1 MASKGHGGLGKGLG
15 ALLKNRE
22 ITPAKDQVQE
32 IAASEIQ
39 ANRYQP
45 RQSFDEEA
53 LEDLSESIRQYG
65 ILQPLIVRRLPGKG
79 YELIAG
85 ERRLRAARKAGLEK
99 VPALVREYNDAEIS
113 EIALIE
119 NIQREN
125 LNIIEEAEA
134 YAFLMKNF
142 RLTQEMLAKKVG
154 RSRPHI
160 ANSLRLLELAEEIQ
174 DKLVAGDLLMGQ
186 ARPLLA
192 LKDKALQVRAA
203 EHILEEH
210 LSSRQA
216 EELVRRLLD
225 DQPISTHAR
234 AGQRMSRK
242 RYRKHRRMPS
252 IRMPQAASTSTS
264 ARKSASVPARRRAAS
279 RSSSIQ
285 KMTSSACSNFS
296 PRAAPIA
303 MPIRPITS
311 LFDLDVTVSR
321 ETSSRPHVS
330 YKGVFNRQWTFR
342 KSRNL
347 P

>member
-1 MASKGHGGLGKGLG
+1 MVSKGHGGLGKGLG

-22 ITPAKDQVQE
+22 ITPAKDQVQD
-32 IAASEIQ
+32 IAADEIR

-45 RQSFDEEA
+45 RQNFDEAA

-65 ILQPLIVRRLPGKG
+65 ILQPLIVRRLPEKG

-134 YAFLMKNF
+134 YAFLMQNF
-142 RLTQEMLAKKVG
+142 QLTQEMLAKKVG

-160 ANSLRLLELAEEIQ
+160 ANSLRLLELAEPVQ
-174 DKLVAGDLLMGQ
+174 DKLIAGELLMGQ

-192 LKDKALQVRAA
+192 LKDEALQVKAS
-203 EHILEEH
+203 EHILAEH

-216 EELVRRLLD
+216 EELVRCLLDNPAYLDAEAGGPEDETAEAQETQEAQQDAFYQDAVGRLNEYLGTKVRIRPGKKKSRIEIEFYSEDDLERLLELLE
-225 DQPISTHAR
+225 
-234 AGQRMSRK
+234 GQKDS
-242 RYRKHRRMPS
+242 HPT
-252 IRMPQAASTSTS
+252 PPEHF
-264 ARKSASVPARRRAAS
+264 SV
-279 RSSSIQ
+279 
-285 KMTSSACSNFS
+285 
-296 PRAAPIA
+296 
-303 MPIRPITS
+303 
-311 LFDLDVTVSR
+311 
-321 ETSSRPHVS
+321 
-330 YKGVFNRQWTFR
+330 
-342 KSRNL
+342 
-347 P
+347 

>member
-1 MASKGHGGLGKGLG
+1 MVSKGHGGLGKGLG

-32 IAASEIQ
+32 IGADEIR

-45 RQSFDEEA
+45 RQKFDEAA

-65 ILQPLIVRRLPGKG
+65 ILQPLIVRRLPEKG

-134 YAFLMKNF
+134 YAFLMQNF
-142 RLTQEMLAKKVG
+142 QLTQEMLAKKVG

-160 ANSLRLLELAEEIQ
+160 ANSLRLLELAEPVQ
-174 DKLVAGDLLMGQ
+174 DKLVAGELLMGQ

-192 LKDKALQVRAA
+192 LKDEALQIKAA
-203 EHILEEH
+203 EHILAEH

-225 DQPISTHAR
+225 DPAYLDAEESGPEDESAEAQETQEAQQD
-234 AGQRMSRK
+234 AFYQDAVGQLNEYLGTKVR
-242 RYRKHRRMPS
+242 
-252 IRMPQAASTSTS
+252 
-264 ARKSASVPARRRAAS
+264 
-279 RSSSIQ
+279 
-285 KMTSSACSNFS
+285 
-296 PRAAPIA
+296 
-303 MPIRPITS
+303 IRPG
-311 LFDLDVTVSR
+311 
-321 ETSSRPHVS
+321 
-330 YKGVFNRQWTFR
+330 KK
-342 KSRNL
+342 KSRIEIEFYSEDDL
-347 P
+347 ERLLELLEGQKDSHPTPPEHFSV

>member
-1 MASKGHGGLGKGLG
+1 MVSKGHGGLGKGLG

-32 IAASEIQ
+32 IAADEIR

-45 RQSFDEEA
+45 RQNFDEAA

-65 ILQPLIVRRLPGKG
+65 ILQPLIVRRLPEKG

-134 YAFLMKNF
+134 YAFLMQNF
-142 RLTQEMLAKKVG
+142 QLTQEMLAKKVG

-160 ANSLRLLELAEEIQ
+160 ANSLRLLELAEPVQ
-174 DKLVAGDLLMGQ
+174 DKLVAGELLMGQ

-192 LKDKALQVRAA
+192 LKDEALQVKAA
-203 EHILEEH
+203 EHILAEH

-216 EELVRRLLD
+216 EELVRCLLDNPAYLDAEAGGPEDETAEAQETQEAQQDAFYQDAVGRLNEYLGTKVRIRPGKKKSRIEIEFYSEDDLERLLELLE
-225 DQPISTHAR
+225 
-234 AGQRMSRK
+234 GQKDS
-242 RYRKHRRMPS
+242 HPT
-252 IRMPQAASTSTS
+252 PPEHF
-264 ARKSASVPARRRAAS
+264 SV
-279 RSSSIQ
+279 
-285 KMTSSACSNFS
+285 
-296 PRAAPIA
+296 
-303 MPIRPITS
+303 
-311 LFDLDVTVSR
+311 
-321 ETSSRPHVS
+321 
-330 YKGVFNRQWTFR
+330 
-342 KSRNL
+342 
-347 P
+347 

>member
-1 MASKGHGGLGKGLG
+1 MVSKGHGGLGKGLG

-32 IAASEIQ
+32 IAADEIR

-45 RQSFDEEA
+45 RQNFDEAA

-65 ILQPLIVRRLPGKG
+65 ILQPLIVRRLPEKG

-134 YAFLMKNF
+134 YVFLMQNF
-142 RLTQEMLAKKVG
+142 QLTQEMLAKKVG

-160 ANSLRLLELAEEIQ
+160 ANSLRLLELAEPVQ
-174 DKLVAGDLLMGQ
+174 DKLVAGELLMGQ

-192 LKDKALQVRAA
+192 LKDEALQIKAA
-203 EHILEEH
+203 EHILAEH

-216 EELVRRLLD
+216 EELVRCLLD
-225 DQPISTHAR
+225 D
-234 AGQRMSRK
+234 
-242 RYRKHRRMPS
+242 
-252 IRMPQAASTSTS
+252 
-264 ARKSASVPARRRAAS
+264 PAYLDAEEGGPEDETAEAQVTQEAQQDAFYQDAVGRLNEYLGTKVR
-279 RSSSIQ
+279 
-285 KMTSSACSNFS
+285 
-296 PRAAPIA
+296 
-303 MPIRPITS
+303 IRPG
-311 LFDLDVTVSR
+311 
-321 ETSSRPHVS
+321 
-330 YKGVFNRQWTFR
+330 KK
-342 KSRNL
+342 KSRIEIEFYSEDDL
-347 P
+347 ERLLELLEGQKDSHPTPPEHFSV

>member
-1 MASKGHGGLGKGLG
+1 MVSKGHGGLGKGLG

-32 IAASEIQ
+32 IAADEIR

-45 RQSFDEEA
+45 RQNFDEAA

-65 ILQPLIVRRLPGKG
+65 ILQPLIVRRLPEKG

-134 YAFLMKNF
+134 YAFLMQNF
-142 RLTQEMLAKKVG
+142 QLTQEMLAKKVG

-160 ANSLRLLELAEEIQ
+160 ANSLRILELAEPVQ
-174 DKLVAGDLLMGQ
+174 DKLVAGELLMGQ

-192 LKDKALQVRAA
+192 LKDEALQIKAA
-203 EHILEEH
+203 EHILAEH

-225 DQPISTHAR
+225 DPAYLDAEES
-234 AGQRMSRK
+234 G
-242 RYRKHRRMPS
+242 PEDE
-252 IRMPQAASTSTS
+252 S
-264 ARKSASVPARRRAAS
+264 AEAQETQEAQQDAFYQDAVGRLNEYLGTKVR
-279 RSSSIQ
+279 
-285 KMTSSACSNFS
+285 
-296 PRAAPIA
+296 
-303 MPIRPITS
+303 IRPG
-311 LFDLDVTVSR
+311 
-321 ETSSRPHVS
+321 
-330 YKGVFNRQWTFR
+330 KK
-342 KSRNL
+342 KSRIEIEFYSEDDL
-347 P
+347 ERLLELLEGQKDSHPTPPEHFSV

>member
-1 MASKGHGGLGKGLG
+1 MVSKGHGGLGKGLG

-32 IAASEIQ
+32 IAADEIR

-45 RQSFDEEA
+45 RQNFDEAA

-65 ILQPLIVRRLPGKG
+65 ILQALIVRRLPEKG

-134 YAFLMKNF
+134 YAFLMQNF
-142 RLTQEMLAKKVG
+142 QLTQEMLAKKVG

-160 ANSLRLLELAEEIQ
+160 ANSLRLLELAEPVQ
-174 DKLVAGDLLMGQ
+174 DKLVAGELLMGQ

-192 LKDKALQVRAA
+192 LKDEALQVKAA
-203 EHILEEH
+203 AHILAEH

-225 DQPISTHAR
+225 DPAYLD
-234 AGQRMSRK
+234 AEESR
-242 RYRKHRRMPS
+242 PEDE
-252 IRMPQAASTSTS
+252 S
-264 ARKSASVPARRRAAS
+264 AEAQETQEAQQDAFYQDAVGRLNEYLGTKVR
-279 RSSSIQ
+279 
-285 KMTSSACSNFS
+285 
-296 PRAAPIA
+296 
-303 MPIRPITS
+303 IRPG
-311 LFDLDVTVSR
+311 
-321 ETSSRPHVS
+321 
-330 YKGVFNRQWTFR
+330 KK
-342 KSRNL
+342 KSRIEIEFYSEDDL
-347 P
+347 ERLLELLEGQKDSHPTPPEHFSV

>member
-1 MASKGHGGLGKGLG
+1 MVSKGHGGLGKGLG

-32 IAASEIQ
+32 IAANEIR

-45 RQSFDEEA
+45 RQNFDEAA

-65 ILQPLIVRRLPGKG
+65 ILQPLIVRRLPEKG

-134 YAFLMKNF
+134 YAFLMQNF
-142 RLTQEMLAKKVG
+142 QLTQEMLAKKVG

-160 ANSLRLLELAEEIQ
+160 ANSLRLLELAEPVQ
-174 DKLVAGDLLMGQ
+174 DKLVAGELLMGQ

-192 LKDKALQVRAA
+192 LKDEALQVKAA
-203 EHILEEH
+203 AHILAEH

-225 DQPISTHAR
+225 D
-234 AGQRMSRK
+234 
-242 RYRKHRRMPS
+242 
-252 IRMPQAASTSTS
+252 
-264 ARKSASVPARRRAAS
+264 PAYLDAKESGPEDEPAEAQETQEAQQDAFYQDAVGRLNEYLGTKVR
-279 RSSSIQ
+279 
-285 KMTSSACSNFS
+285 
-296 PRAAPIA
+296 
-303 MPIRPITS
+303 IRPG
-311 LFDLDVTVSR
+311 
-321 ETSSRPHVS
+321 
-330 YKGVFNRQWTFR
+330 KK
-342 KSRNL
+342 KSRIEIEFYSEDDL
-347 P
+347 ERLLELLEGQKDSHPTPPEHFSV

>member
-1 MASKGHGGLGKGLG
+1 MVSKGHGGLGKGLG

-32 IAASEIQ
+32 IAADEIR

-45 RQSFDEEA
+45 RQNFDETA

-65 ILQPLIVRRLPGKG
+65 ILQPLIVRRLPEKG

-134 YAFLMKNF
+134 YAFLMQNF
-142 RLTQEMLAKKVG
+142 QLTQEMLAKKVG

-160 ANSLRLLELAEEIQ
+160 ANSLRLLELAEPVQ
-174 DKLVAGDLLMGQ
+174 DKLVAGELLMGQ

-192 LKDKALQVRAA
+192 LKDEALQVKAA
-203 EHILEEH
+203 EHILAEH

-216 EELVRRLLD
+216 EELVRCLLDNPAYLDAEAGGPEDETAEAQETQEAQQDAFYQDAVGRLNEYLGTKVRIRPGKKKSRIEIEFYSEDDLERLLELLE
-225 DQPISTHAR
+225 
-234 AGQRMSRK
+234 GQKDS
-242 RYRKHRRMPS
+242 HPT
-252 IRMPQAASTSTS
+252 PPEHF
-264 ARKSASVPARRRAAS
+264 SV
-279 RSSSIQ
+279 
-285 KMTSSACSNFS
+285 
-296 PRAAPIA
+296 
-303 MPIRPITS
+303 
-311 LFDLDVTVSR
+311 
-321 ETSSRPHVS
+321 
-330 YKGVFNRQWTFR
+330 
-342 KSRNL
+342 
-347 P
+347 

>member
-119 NIQREN
+119 NIQRET
-125 LNIIEEAEA
+125 LNIIEQAEA

-142 RLTQEMLAKKVG
+142 QLTQEMLAKKVG

-225 DQPISTHAR
+225 DPA
-234 AGQRMSRK
+234 
-242 RYRKHRRMPS
+242 YLD
-252 IRMPQAASTSTS
+252 
-264 ARKSASVPARRRAAS
+264 ARKSASAPARRRAAS
-279 RSSSIQ
+279 RSSSTPR
-285 KMTSSACSNFS
+285 MTSSACLNSS
-296 PRAAPIA
+296 PRAARIA

>member
-1 MASKGHGGLGKGLG
+1 MVSKGHGGLGKGLG

-32 IAASEIQ
+32 IAANEIR

-45 RQSFDEEA
+45 RQNFDEAA

-65 ILQPLIVRRLPGKG
+65 ILQPLIVRRLPEKG

-134 YAFLMKNF
+134 YAFLMQNF
-142 RLTQEMLAKKVG
+142 QLTQEMLAKKVG

-160 ANSLRLLELAEEIQ
+160 ANSLRLLELAEPVQ
-174 DKLVAGDLLMGQ
+174 DKLVAGELLMGQ

-192 LKDKALQVRAA
+192 LKDEALQIKAA
-203 EHILEEH
+203 EHILAEH

-225 DQPISTHAR
+225 DPAYLDAEES
-234 AGQRMSRK
+234 G
-242 RYRKHRRMPS
+242 PEDE
-252 IRMPQAASTSTS
+252 S
-264 ARKSASVPARRRAAS
+264 AEAQETQEAQQDAFYQDAVGRLNEYLGTKVR
-279 RSSSIQ
+279 
-285 KMTSSACSNFS
+285 
-296 PRAAPIA
+296 
-303 MPIRPITS
+303 IRPG
-311 LFDLDVTVSR
+311 
-321 ETSSRPHVS
+321 
-330 YKGVFNRQWTFR
+330 KK
-342 KSRNL
+342 KSRIEIEFYSEDDL
-347 P
+347 ERLLELLEGQKDSHPTPPEHFSV

>member
-1 MASKGHGGLGKGLG
+1 M
-15 ALLKNRE
+15 KNRE

-32 IAASEIQ
+32 IAADEIR

-45 RQSFDEEA
+45 RQNFDEAA

-65 ILQPLIVRRLPGKG
+65 ILQPLIVRRLPEKG

-134 YAFLMKNF
+134 YAFLMQNF
-142 RLTQEMLAKKVG
+142 QLTQEMLAKKVG

-160 ANSLRLLELAEEIQ
+160 ANSLRLLELAEPVQ
-174 DKLVAGDLLMGQ
+174 DKLVAGELLMGQ

-192 LKDKALQVRAA
+192 LKDEALQIKAA
-203 EHILEEH
+203 EHILAEH

-225 DQPISTHAR
+225 DPAYLDAEES
-234 AGQRMSRK
+234 G
-242 RYRKHRRMPS
+242 PEDE
-252 IRMPQAASTSTS
+252 S
-264 ARKSASVPARRRAAS
+264 AEAQETQEAQQDAFYQDAVGRLNEYLGTKVR
-279 RSSSIQ
+279 
-285 KMTSSACSNFS
+285 
-296 PRAAPIA
+296 
-303 MPIRPITS
+303 IRPG
-311 LFDLDVTVSR
+311 
-321 ETSSRPHVS
+321 
-330 YKGVFNRQWTFR
+330 KK
-342 KSRNL
+342 KSRIEIEFYSEDDL
-347 P
+347 ERLLELLEGQKDSHPTPPEHFSV

>member
-1 MASKGHGGLGKGLG
+1 MVSKGHGGLGKGLG

-22 ITPAKDQVQE
+22 ITRAKDQVQE
-32 IAASEIQ
+32 IAADEIR

-45 RQSFDEEA
+45 RQNFDEAA

-65 ILQPLIVRRLPGKG
+65 ILQPLIVRRLPEKG

-134 YAFLMKNF
+134 YAFLMQNF
-142 RLTQEMLAKKVG
+142 QLTQEMLAKKVG

-160 ANSLRLLELAEEIQ
+160 ANSLRLLELAEPVQ
-174 DKLVAGDLLMGQ
+174 DKLIAGELLMGQ

-192 LKDKALQVRAA
+192 LKDEALQVKAA
-203 EHILEEH
+203 EHILAEH

-216 EELVRRLLD
+216 EELVRCLLDNPAYLDAEAGGPEDETAEAQETQEAQQDAFYQDAVGRLNEYLGTKVRIRPGKKKSRIEIEFYSEDDLERLLELLE
-225 DQPISTHAR
+225 
-234 AGQRMSRK
+234 GQKDS
-242 RYRKHRRMPS
+242 HPT
-252 IRMPQAASTSTS
+252 PPEHF
-264 ARKSASVPARRRAAS
+264 SV
-279 RSSSIQ
+279 
-285 KMTSSACSNFS
+285 
-296 PRAAPIA
+296 
-303 MPIRPITS
+303 
-311 LFDLDVTVSR
+311 
-321 ETSSRPHVS
+321 
-330 YKGVFNRQWTFR
+330 
-342 KSRNL
+342 
-347 P
+347 

>member
-1 MASKGHGGLGKGLG
+1 MVSKGHGGLGKGLG

-32 IAASEIQ
+32 IAADEIR

-45 RQSFDEEA
+45 RQNFDEAA

-65 ILQPLIVRRLPGKG
+65 ILQPLIVRHLPEKG

-134 YAFLMKNF
+134 YAFLMQNF
-142 RLTQEMLAKKVG
+142 QLTQEMLAKKVG

-160 ANSLRLLELAEEIQ
+160 ANSLRLLELAEPVQ
-174 DKLVAGDLLMGQ
+174 DKLVAGELLMGQ

-192 LKDKALQVRAA
+192 LKDEALQIKAA
-203 EHILEEH
+203 EHILAEH

-225 DQPISTHAR
+225 DPAYLDAEES
-234 AGQRMSRK
+234 G
-242 RYRKHRRMPS
+242 PEDE
-252 IRMPQAASTSTS
+252 S
-264 ARKSASVPARRRAAS
+264 AEAQETQEAQQDAFYQDAVGRLNEYLGTKVR
-279 RSSSIQ
+279 
-285 KMTSSACSNFS
+285 
-296 PRAAPIA
+296 
-303 MPIRPITS
+303 IRPG
-311 LFDLDVTVSR
+311 
-321 ETSSRPHVS
+321 
-330 YKGVFNRQWTFR
+330 KK
-342 KSRNL
+342 KSRIEIEFYSEDDL
-347 P
+347 ERLLELLEGQKDSHPTPPEHFSV

>member
-1 MASKGHGGLGKGLG
+1 MVSKGHGGLGKGLG

-32 IAASEIQ
+32 IAADEIR

-45 RQSFDEEA
+45 RQNFDEAA

-65 ILQPLIVRRLPGKG
+65 ILQPLIVRRLPEKG

-134 YAFLMKNF
+134 YAFLMQNF
-142 RLTQEMLAKKVG
+142 QLTQEMLAKKVG

-160 ANSLRLLELAEEIQ
+160 ANSLRLLELAEPVQ
-174 DKLVAGDLLMGQ
+174 DKLVAGELLMGQ

-192 LKDKALQVRAA
+192 LKDEALQIKAA
-203 EHILEEH
+203 AHILAEH

-216 EELVRRLLD
+216 EELVRCLLD
-225 DQPISTHAR
+225 D
-234 AGQRMSRK
+234 
-242 RYRKHRRMPS
+242 
-252 IRMPQAASTSTS
+252 
-264 ARKSASVPARRRAAS
+264 PAYLDAEEGGPEDETAEAQVTQEAQQDAFYQDAVGRLNEYLGTKVR
-279 RSSSIQ
+279 
-285 KMTSSACSNFS
+285 
-296 PRAAPIA
+296 
-303 MPIRPITS
+303 IRPG
-311 LFDLDVTVSR
+311 
-321 ETSSRPHVS
+321 
-330 YKGVFNRQWTFR
+330 KK
-342 KSRNL
+342 KSRIEIEFYSEDDL
-347 P
+347 ERLLELLEGQKDSHPTPPEHFSV

>member
-1 MASKGHGGLGKGLG
+1 MVSKGHGGLGKGLG

-32 IAASEIQ
+32 IAADEIR

-45 RQSFDEEA
+45 RQNFDEAA

-65 ILQPLIVRRLPGKG
+65 ILQPLIVRRLPEKG

-134 YAFLMKNF
+134 YAFLMQNF
-142 RLTQEMLAKKVG
+142 QLTQEMLAKKVG

-160 ANSLRLLELAEEIQ
+160 ANSLRLLELAEPVQ
-174 DKLVAGDLLMGQ
+174 DKLVAGELLMGQ

-192 LKDKALQVRAA
+192 LKDEALQVKAA
-203 EHILEEH
+203 AHILAEH

-216 EELVRRLLD
+216 EELVRCLLDNPAYLDAEAGGPEDESAEAQETQEAQQDAFYQDAVGRLNEYLGTKVRIRPGKKKSRIEIEFYSEDDLERLLELLE
-225 DQPISTHAR
+225 
-234 AGQRMSRK
+234 GQKDS
-242 RYRKHRRMPS
+242 HPT
-252 IRMPQAASTSTS
+252 PPEHF
-264 ARKSASVPARRRAAS
+264 SV
-279 RSSSIQ
+279 
-285 KMTSSACSNFS
+285 
-296 PRAAPIA
+296 
-303 MPIRPITS
+303 
-311 LFDLDVTVSR
+311 
-321 ETSSRPHVS
+321 
-330 YKGVFNRQWTFR
+330 
-342 KSRNL
+342 
-347 P
+347 

>member
-1 MASKGHGGLGKGLG
+1 MLSTGPGGLGKGLG
-15 ALLKNRE
+15 ALFNNRE
-22 ITPAKDQVQE
+22 NTPAKDQVQE
-32 IAASEIQ
+32 IAADEIR

-45 RQSFDEEA
+45 RQNFDEAA

-65 ILQPLIVRRLPGKG
+65 ILQPLIVRRLPEKG

-134 YAFLMKNF
+134 YAFLMQNF
-142 RLTQEMLAKKVG
+142 QLTQEMLAKKVG

-160 ANSLRLLELAEEIQ
+160 ANSLRLLELAEPVQ
-174 DKLVAGDLLMGQ
+174 DKLVAGELLMGQ

-192 LKDKALQVRAA
+192 LKDEALQIKAA
-203 EHILEEH
+203 EHILAEH

-225 DQPISTHAR
+225 D
-234 AGQRMSRK
+234 
-242 RYRKHRRMPS
+242 
-252 IRMPQAASTSTS
+252 
-264 ARKSASVPARRRAAS
+264 PAYLDAEEGGPEDETAEAQVTQEAQQDAFYQDAVGRLNEYLGTKVR
-279 RSSSIQ
+279 
-285 KMTSSACSNFS
+285 
-296 PRAAPIA
+296 
-303 MPIRPITS
+303 IRPG
-311 LFDLDVTVSR
+311 
-321 ETSSRPHVS
+321 
-330 YKGVFNRQWTFR
+330 KK
-342 KSRNL
+342 KSRIEIEFYSEDDL
-347 P
+347 ERLLELLEGQKDSHPTPPEHFSV

>member
-1 MASKGHGGLGKGLG
+1 MVSKGHGGLGKGLG

-32 IAASEIQ
+32 IAADEIR

-45 RQSFDEEA
+45 RQNFDEAA

-65 ILQPLIVRRLPGKG
+65 ILQPLIVRRLPEKG

-134 YAFLMKNF
+134 YAFLMQNF
-142 RLTQEMLAKKVG
+142 QLTQEMLAKKVG

-160 ANSLRLLELAEEIQ
+160 ANSLRLLELAEPVQ
-174 DKLVAGDLLMGQ
+174 DKLVAGELLMGQ

-192 LKDKALQVRAA
+192 LKDEALQIKAA
-203 EHILEEH
+203 AHILAEH

-225 DQPISTHAR
+225 DPAYLD
-234 AGQRMSRK
+234 AEESR
-242 RYRKHRRMPS
+242 PEDE
-252 IRMPQAASTSTS
+252 S
-264 ARKSASVPARRRAAS
+264 AEAQETQEAQQDAFYQDAVGRLNEYLGTKVR
-279 RSSSIQ
+279 
-285 KMTSSACSNFS
+285 
-296 PRAAPIA
+296 
-303 MPIRPITS
+303 IRPG
-311 LFDLDVTVSR
+311 
-321 ETSSRPHVS
+321 
-330 YKGVFNRQWTFR
+330 KK
-342 KSRNL
+342 KSRIEIEFYSEDDL
-347 P
+347 ERLLELLEGQKDSHPIPPEHFSV

>member
-1 MASKGHGGLGKGLG
+1 MVSKGHGGLGKGLG

-32 IAASEIQ
+32 IAADEIR

-45 RQSFDEEA
+45 RQNFDEAA

-65 ILQPLIVRRLPGKG
+65 ILQPLIVRRLPEKG

-134 YAFLMKNF
+134 YAFLMQNF
-142 RLTQEMLAKKVG
+142 QLTQEMLAKKVG

-160 ANSLRLLELAEEIQ
+160 ANSLRLLELAEPVQ
-174 DKLVAGDLLMGQ
+174 DKLVAGELLMGQ

-192 LKDKALQVRAA
+192 LKDEALQVKAA
-203 EHILEEH
+203 EHILAEH

-216 EELVRRLLD
+216 EELVRCLLDNPAYLDAEAGGPEDETAEAQETQEAQQDAFYQDAVGRLNEYLGTKVRIRLGKKKSRIEIEFYSEDDLERLLELLE
-225 DQPISTHAR
+225 
-234 AGQRMSRK
+234 GQKDS
-242 RYRKHRRMPS
+242 HPT
-252 IRMPQAASTSTS
+252 PPEHF
-264 ARKSASVPARRRAAS
+264 SV
-279 RSSSIQ
+279 
-285 KMTSSACSNFS
+285 
-296 PRAAPIA
+296 
-303 MPIRPITS
+303 
-311 LFDLDVTVSR
+311 
-321 ETSSRPHVS
+321 
-330 YKGVFNRQWTFR
+330 
-342 KSRNL
+342 
-347 P
+347 

>member
-1 MASKGHGGLGKGLG
+1 MVSKGHGGLGKGLG

-32 IAASEIQ
+32 IAADEIR

-45 RQSFDEEA
+45 RQNFDEAA

-65 ILQPLIVRRLPGKG
+65 ILQPLIVRRLPEKG

-134 YAFLMKNF
+134 YAFLMQNF
-142 RLTQEMLAKKVG
+142 QLTQEMLAKKVG

-160 ANSLRLLELAEEIQ
+160 ANSLRLLELAEPVQ
-174 DKLVAGDLLMGQ
+174 DKLVAGELLMGQ

-192 LKDKALQVRAA
+192 LKDEALQIKAA
-203 EHILEEH
+203 EHILAEH

-225 DQPISTHAR
+225 DPAYLDAE
-234 AGQRMSRK
+234 AGG
-242 RYRKHRRMPS
+242 PEDE
-252 IRMPQAASTSTS
+252 S
-264 ARKSASVPARRRAAS
+264 AEAQETQEAQQDAFYQDAVGRLNEYLGTKVR
-279 RSSSIQ
+279 
-285 KMTSSACSNFS
+285 
-296 PRAAPIA
+296 
-303 MPIRPITS
+303 IRPG
-311 LFDLDVTVSR
+311 
-321 ETSSRPHVS
+321 
-330 YKGVFNRQWTFR
+330 KK
-342 KSRNL
+342 KSRIEIEFYSEDDL
-347 P
+347 ERLLELLEGQKDSHPTPPEHFSV

>member
-1 MASKGHGGLGKGLG
+1 MVSKGHGGLGKGLG

-32 IAASEIQ
+32 IAANEIR

-45 RQSFDEEA
+45 RQNFDEAA

-65 ILQPLIVRRLPGKG
+65 ILQPLIVRRLPEKG

-134 YAFLMKNF
+134 YAFLMQNF
-142 RLTQEMLAKKVG
+142 QLTQEMLAKKVG

-160 ANSLRLLELAEEIQ
+160 ANSLRLLELAEPVQ
-174 DKLVAGDLLMGQ
+174 DKLVAGELLMGQ

-192 LKDKALQVRAA
+192 LKDEALQVKAA
-203 EHILEEH
+203 AHILAEH

-225 DQPISTHAR
+225 DPAYLDAEES
-234 AGQRMSRK
+234 G
-242 RYRKHRRMPS
+242 PEDE
-252 IRMPQAASTSTS
+252 S
-264 ARKSASVPARRRAAS
+264 AEAQETQEAQQDAFYQDAVGRLNEYLGTKVR
-279 RSSSIQ
+279 
-285 KMTSSACSNFS
+285 
-296 PRAAPIA
+296 
-303 MPIRPITS
+303 IRPG
-311 LFDLDVTVSR
+311 
-321 ETSSRPHVS
+321 
-330 YKGVFNRQWTFR
+330 KK
-342 KSRNL
+342 KSRIEIEFYSEDDL
-347 P
+347 ERLLELLEGQKDSHPTPPEHFSV

>member
-1 MASKGHGGLGKGLG
+1 MVSKGHGGLGKGLG

-32 IAASEIQ
+32 IAANEIR

-45 RQSFDEEA
+45 RQNFDEAA

-65 ILQPLIVRRLPGKG
+65 ILQPLIVRRLPERG

-134 YAFLMKNF
+134 YAFLMQNF
-142 RLTQEMLAKKVG
+142 QLTQEMLAKKVG

-160 ANSLRLLELAEEIQ
+160 ANSLRLLELVEPVQ
-174 DKLVAGDLLMGQ
+174 DKLVAGELLMGQ

-192 LKDKALQVRAA
+192 LKDEALQIKAA
-203 EHILEEH
+203 EHILAEH

-225 DQPISTHAR
+225 DPAYLDAEES
-234 AGQRMSRK
+234 G
-242 RYRKHRRMPS
+242 PEDE
-252 IRMPQAASTSTS
+252 S
-264 ARKSASVPARRRAAS
+264 AEAQETQEAQQDAFYQDAVGRLNEYLGTKVR
-279 RSSSIQ
+279 
-285 KMTSSACSNFS
+285 
-296 PRAAPIA
+296 
-303 MPIRPITS
+303 IRPG
-311 LFDLDVTVSR
+311 
-321 ETSSRPHVS
+321 
-330 YKGVFNRQWTFR
+330 KK
-342 KSRNL
+342 KSRIEIEFYSEDDL
-347 P
+347 ERLLELLEGQKDSHPTPPEHFSV